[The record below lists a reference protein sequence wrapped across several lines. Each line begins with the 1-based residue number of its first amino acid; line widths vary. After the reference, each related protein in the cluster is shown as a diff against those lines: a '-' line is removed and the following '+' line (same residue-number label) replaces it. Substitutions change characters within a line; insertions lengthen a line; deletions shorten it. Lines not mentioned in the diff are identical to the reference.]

1 MHDIGKVAT
10 PDGILLKQGPLN
22 PEEWEIMKRH
32 ARSGYDILVGSS
44 SKVLQL
50 ASQIALRHHE
60 RWDGT
65 GYPDR
70 LRGTQIP
77 LAARIAAVGDVF
89 DALISVRPY
98 KRAWSVDEALS
109 VIRKSAGSHFDP
121 MVVEALNSSLS
132 QFMDIQK
139 EFADTGH
146 AA

>member
-1 MHDIGKVAT
+1 M
-10 PDGILLKQGPLN
+10 
-22 PEEWEIMKRH
+22 
-32 ARSGYDILVGSS
+32 
-44 SKVLQL
+44 LQL

-98 KRAWSVDEALS
+98 KRAWTVDEARK
-109 VIRKSAGSHFDP
+109 VIQKSSGTHFDP
-121 MVVEALNSSLS
+121 MIVEALNNSWD

-139 EFADTGH
+139 EFSDTGH